1 MGSTSGAFISH
12 MQFNVNNCCYFERF
26 RSNRTQLSSVH
37 AHNSRRPRLSL
48 RSRRS
53 NRTGVCFAVDDDL
66 REKQQEL
73 ASGGTGI
80 GSALEDRPGKMMVKW
95 LIRFG
100 L

>member
-1 MGSTSGAFISH
+1 
-12 MQFNVNNCCYFERF
+12 MQ
-26 RSNRTQLSSVH
+26 

-73 ASGGTGI
+73 ASGGSAT
-80 GSALEDRPGKMMVKW
+80 GSALEDRPGKMMAQVVDW
-95 LIRFG
+95 LG
-100 L
+100 LIIVYSVL